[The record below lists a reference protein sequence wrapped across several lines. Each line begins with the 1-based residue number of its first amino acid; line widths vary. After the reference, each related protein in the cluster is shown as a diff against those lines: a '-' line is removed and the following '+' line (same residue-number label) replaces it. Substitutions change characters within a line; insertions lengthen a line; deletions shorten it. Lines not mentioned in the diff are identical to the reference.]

1 MFHELIILSLL
12 CLVAAR
18 RAEQFNESLNVKLPI
33 FTVQGAVSDN
43 SSSVRVFRGIPY
55 AEPPL
60 GDLRFRPPVT
70 KKPVSGIIDAT
81 KYKNICPIWNQG
93 GPSVY
98 SEYITGDQ
106 PYSYLEQGEDCLHVN
121 IWTPI
126 NATYHS
132 NLTVMIWIHGGGYVF
147 QGLYSVTVELA

>member
-1 MFHELIILSLL
+1 MQSLEIITMFRGLIISLL
-12 CLVAAR
+12 ICLAA
-18 RAEQFNESLNVKLPI
+18 AGEPGSASKSSLRVTLPI

-43 SSSVRVFRGIPY
+43 SSAVRVFRGIPY
-55 AEPPL
+55 AEPPV
-60 GDLRFRPPVT
+60 GELRFRPPVT

-81 KYKNICPIWNQG
+81 KYQTICPIWNQG

-106 PYSYLEQGEDCLHVN
+106 PYSCLEQGEDCLHVN

-132 NLTVMIWIHGGGYVF
+132 NLTVMIWVHGGG
-147 QGLYSVTVELA
+147 